1 MAWFKLN
8 DSLNSLKGQIS
19 NVVQEAFTEG
29 IVGQDDIDRQQT
41 DAVNK
46 IESLQTLCGSQEA
59 EVSVIYVIYAF
70 FLGIFWVFGRQEKL
84 KSTILL
90 VRSLYR
96 PSLTVWHAARL
107 LHSSWITI
115 FRIFR
120 MID

>member
-59 EVSVIYVIYAF
+59 EVSVIYAF
-70 FLGIFWVFGRQEKL
+70 SLVYFGFSVGRKNSRAQ
-84 KSTILL
+84 
-90 VRSLYR
+90 Y
-96 PSLTVWHAARL
+96 
-107 LHSSWITI
+107 
-115 FRIFR
+115 F
-120 MID
+120 

>member
-29 IVGQDDIDRQQT
+29 IVGQDEIDRQQA

-59 EVSVIYVIYAF
+59 EVSVIYVIF
-70 FLGIFWVFGRQEKL
+70 FTVYLRYLVFRRK
-84 KSTILL
+84 
-90 VRSLYR
+90 R
-96 PSLTVWHAARL
+96 
-107 LHSSWITI
+107 
-115 FRIFR
+115 
-120 MID
+120 